1 MNFELRIMKA
11 LVRVQTQSFQN
22 IQNFQSTQNTQT
34 TYTLNSKHFTC
45 LHAHNRSRNH
55 NRSHSLHVH
64 FSRH

>member
-1 MNFELRIMKA
+1 MNFELRIRKA

-34 TYTLNSKHFTC
+34 TYTLNSKHFTY
-45 LHAHNRSRNH
+45 LHAHTHSRTH
-55 NRSHSLHVH
+55 SRSHSLHVH